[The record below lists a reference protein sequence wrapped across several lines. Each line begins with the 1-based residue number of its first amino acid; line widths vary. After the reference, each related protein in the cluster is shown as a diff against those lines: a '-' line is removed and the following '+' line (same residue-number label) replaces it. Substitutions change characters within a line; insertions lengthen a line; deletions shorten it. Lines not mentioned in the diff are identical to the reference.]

1 MVPPRLEKFPGIG
14 KGRQEAGGGNRGV
27 DGSQGKELW
36 VCLLGR
42 FSGRQLERQ
51 IVRS

>member
-1 MVPPRLEKFPGIG
+1 MVPPRLEKLPGVA

-36 VCLLGR
+36 VLYT
-42 FSGRQLERQ
+42 RQ
-51 IVRS
+51 ILREVVRKRL